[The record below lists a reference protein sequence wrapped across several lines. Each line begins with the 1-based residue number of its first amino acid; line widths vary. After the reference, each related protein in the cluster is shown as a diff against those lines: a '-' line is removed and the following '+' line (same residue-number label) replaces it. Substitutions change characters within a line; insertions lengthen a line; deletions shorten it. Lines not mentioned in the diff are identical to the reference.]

1 MITHLIWA
9 LFMPSTWLWLL
20 VLIAWVLL
28 WRQRI
33 QLASRIL
40 AAWLIFFGVL
50 TIYPMGNLLLK
61 PLEDAYPMNPVLKSP
76 AWLVLLGGGED
87 IKQTT
92 RTKQLHLSSLGT
104 RYITLIGLAKQYP
117 HANIIVSGGVGHV
130 TNASLTEAQLAKQLL
145 VMAGID
151 KKRIFVESQSHNTI
165 ENAVYSQKIMAN
177 HPQSGPVVLVTS
189 AAHMPRSMG
198 LFCAAGMK
206 NITPYPTDYLITLTT
221 TINLPLHVLK
231 LNFAIHEW
239 LGLFKNWVLGYSH
252 QLWDVHC

>member
-1 MITHLIWA
+1 MMAHLIWA

-20 VLIAWVLL
+20 VLIAWILM

-33 QLASRIL
+33 KLASSIL
-40 AAWLIFFGVL
+40 AVWLVFFGIL
-50 TIYPMGNLLLK
+50 TVYPMGNLLLQ
-61 PLEDAYPMNPVLKSP
+61 PLEHAYPMNPKMASP

-87 IKQTT
+87 IQQTE

-117 HANIIVSGGVGHV
+117 QANIIVSGGVGHV
-130 TNASLTEAQLAKQLL
+130 ASAAMTEAQLAKALL
-145 VMAGID
+145 MLAGIN
-151 KKRIFVESQSHNTI
+151 KKRIYIEGRSHNTI
-165 ENAVYSQKIMAN
+165 ENALFSQKIMAN

-198 LFCAAGMK
+198 LFCATGMK
-206 NITPYPTDYLITLTT
+206 NITPYPTDYLITLKA
-221 TINLPLHVLK
+221 TINLPMHLLK